1 MAQMATRKRY
11 VNEKI
16 RDLIKQLKV
25 LSQIVQIEPQAA
37 YTCYTSGFKHKLT
50 YMMRT
55 ILNVTNELAEFDFVG

>member
-1 MAQMATRKRY
+1 
-11 VNEKI
+11 
-16 RDLIKQLKV
+16 LKV